1 MTHPAFS
8 LELYSLRYALCAM
21 RAFARANLYMDDLNP
36 FQDSYNFMDVPS
48 DSSYNGWPF

>member
-21 RAFARANLYMDDLNP
+21 RAFARANLYMDANRML
-36 FQDSYNFMDVPS
+36 FAILTFKLA
-48 DSSYNGWPF
+48 F